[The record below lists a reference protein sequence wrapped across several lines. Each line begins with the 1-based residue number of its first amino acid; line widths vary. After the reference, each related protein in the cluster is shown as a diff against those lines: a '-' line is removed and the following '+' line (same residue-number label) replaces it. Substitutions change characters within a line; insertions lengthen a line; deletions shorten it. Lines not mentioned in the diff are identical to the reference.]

1 MSELAKEFS
10 NERTQRL
17 IGLDGCEKI
26 GRKHVVIAGVGGVGS
41 YVAEALCRSGIGKIT
56 LVDPDVVDPT
66 NLNRQLIALQSTIG
80 RPKVEVMAE
89 RMRDINPSI
98 EVVMK
103 KEKLSP
109 EGLAA
114 LPATHWDGIDYIADC
129 IDDVKGKTA
138 LILAARE
145 QNIPIIS
152 ALGTGNQLDNQHY
165 HISDISKT
173 SHCPLAKALRLALRK
188 EGLSKGV
195 KVVYTTNPPYRKGS
209 GAPGTIS
216 FVPGTSGLLLAG
228 EIIRDFL
235 V

>member
-114 LPATHWDGIDYIADC
+114 LPAT
-129 IDDVKGKTA
+129 
-138 LILAARE
+138 
-145 QNIPIIS
+145 Q
-152 ALGTGNQLDNQHY
+152 
-165 HISDISKT
+165 
-173 SHCPLAKALRLALRK
+173 
-188 EGLSKGV
+188 
-195 KVVYTTNPPYRKGS
+195 
-209 GAPGTIS
+209 
-216 FVPGTSGLLLAG
+216 
-228 EIIRDFL
+228 
-235 V
+235 